1 MSTAQT
7 LIKASALL
15 LAGSLAATA
24 WAADRVSLT
33 TPVSGVVKE
42 VYVQV
47 GQRVRKGD
55 KLLALDDTRLKARV
69 MEAEAGVMRARQEA
83 EEAGRELKRA
93 EELYDRGV
101 SSTTEFDAAKLKHA
115 RAAAGAQEAEARLT
129 IAQKNLEDSVLRAPF
144 DGVIR
149 AREAEPGMYVPA
161 QLDPPTLI
169 ILGKIR

>member
-69 MEAEAGVMRARQEA
+69 MEAEAGVMRARQKP
-83 EEAGRELKRA
+83 KRP
-93 EELYDRGV
+93 
-101 SSTTEFDAAKLKHA
+101 AA
-115 RAAAGAQEAEARLT
+115 
-129 IAQKNLEDSVLRAPF
+129 N
-144 DGVIR
+144 
-149 AREAEPGMYVPA
+149 
-161 QLDPPTLI
+161 
-169 ILGKIR
+169 